1 MEGGGLRERIGAL
14 ERREKI
20 GLAIIGVLVLA
31 GAVVW
36 YLRSLPSAVHVDEFG
51 ARGGRSHVEGSAAP
65 RAGPSPS
72 PAEIMVDVAGR
83 VRHPG
88 VYTFHIGDRV
98 VDAIERAGGALPGS
112 DLTSLNLASLLTD
125 AEQIVVGKAGAGGR
139 QSGTSSGSGGADG
152 SSGGTGDKVNINT
165 ATLDQLVALPGIG
178 PAIAQRIISYREEHG
193 PFRSVKDLDNVPG
206 IGPSHMADLEPL
218 VTV

>member
-1 MEGGGLRERIGAL
+1 MESGGLRERIAGL

-20 GLAIIGVLVLA
+20 GLAVIGALVVA

-36 YLRSLPSAVHVDEFG
+36 YVRSLPSAVHVDEFANG
-51 ARGGRSHVEGSAAP
+51 SH
-65 RAGPSPS
+65 RAGGVASAGPRPGPSAS
-72 PAEIMVDVAGR
+72 PAEIVVDVAGR

-88 VYTFHIGDRV
+88 VYTFHLGDRV

-112 DLTSLNLASLLTD
+112 DLTSLNLAATLSD
-125 AEQIVVGKAGAGGR
+125 AEQIVVGKAGAGGST
-139 QSGTSSGSGGADG
+139 SGTSTGGG
-152 SSGGTGDKVNINT
+152 GGTGDGSDAKVNINT

-178 PAIAQRIISYREEHG
+178 PALAQRIITYREQHG
-193 PFRSVKDLDNVPG
+193 PFRSVKDIDNVPG

-218 VTV
+218 ITV

>member
-20 GLAIIGVLVLA
+20 GLAIIGALVVA
-31 GAVVW
+31 GAIVW
-36 YLRSLPSAVHVDEFG
+36 YMRSLPSAVQVDEIGGGTRRSAG
-51 ARGGRSHVEGSAAP
+51 AAS
-65 RAGPSPS
+65 AGPRPGPSAS

-88 VYTFHIGDRV
+88 VYTFHVGDRV

-112 DLTSLNLASLLTD
+112 DLTTLNLAALLTD
-125 AEQIVVGKAGAGGR
+125 AEQIVVGKAGAGGPS
-139 QSGTSSGSGGADG
+139 SGTSAGNSD
-152 SSGGTGDKVNINT
+152 GTGDGADQKVNLNT

-178 PAIAQRIISYREEHG
+178 PALAQRIITYREQHG

-218 VTV
+218 ITV